1 MDAGSHVGMVLLDLK
16 IAFDIVD
23 HTIVHWSSYVFR
35 WFHSYLV
42 DSQQLV
48 AVSGT
53 LLSGA
58 EIKCG
63 ILQGS
68 ILGSILFLIYV
79 NDMFGLLNN
88 KLLSYADDS
97 TILVV
102 YKRILN
108 IADLLKKELEKVSDW
123 QQAIPASK

>member
-1 MDAGSHVGMVLLDLK
+1 MVLLDLK

-23 HTIVHWSSYVFR
+23 HTIVHWSSYVVR

-48 AVSGT
+48 AVSCT
-53 LLSGA
+53 LSSGA
-58 EIKCG
+58 EIKCD

-68 ILGSILFLIYV
+68 ILGPILCLIYV

-88 KLLSYADDS
+88 KLLLY
-97 TILVV
+97 
-102 YKRILN
+102 
-108 IADLLKKELEKVSDW
+108 ADLLKRELEKVSDW